1 MRHAAVDE
9 LVEPT
14 RERGA
19 TGRNDGDVAK
29 LAGVSQQTV
38 SRVVNAR
45 DFVGWAPRERLLSAV
60 RELDYCPTPLEGRRP
75 APVRSGS
82 AKRPP

>member
-14 RERGA
+14 REREA

-29 LAGVSQQTV
+29 LVGVSQQTV

-45 DFVGWAPRERLLSAV
+45 EHVGGHTRERVLLAM
-60 RELDYCPTPLEGRRP
+60 RELDYARTPPRR
-75 APVRSGS
+75 RW
-82 AKRPP
+82 